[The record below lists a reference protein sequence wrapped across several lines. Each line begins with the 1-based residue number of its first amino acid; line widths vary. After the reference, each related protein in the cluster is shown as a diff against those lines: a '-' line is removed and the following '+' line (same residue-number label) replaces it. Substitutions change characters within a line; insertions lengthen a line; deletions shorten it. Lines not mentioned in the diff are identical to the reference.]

1 MEINQLN
8 LKFDQ
13 VNNPKLSDLY
23 FQMQDILKRTNNKK
37 LPTEAIQYINHIV
50 KQVNSSNLKD
60 KILLELLKEKQNY
73 IVKFLEKKH
82 NIVTKNN
89 YRNMWIGLGALV
101 FGLPVGLLLAFIF
114 NNAKVFALGLI
125 AGAGIGTFVGISM
138 DNKAVR
144 EGRQLNIELK
154 Y

>member
-37 LPTEAIQYINHIV
+37 LPTEAIQYINYIV
-50 KQVNSSNLKD
+50 EQINSSTLKD
-60 KILLELLKEKQNY
+60 KPLLELLKEKQNY

-82 NIVTKNN
+82 NIVPKNL
-89 YRNMWIGLGALV
+89 YRNMWISLGALV
-101 FGLPVGLLLAFIF
+101 FGLPIGFLLAYIF
-114 NNAKVFALGLI
+114 NNAKFFALGLI
-125 AGAGIGTFVGISM
+125 TGAGIGTLVGISM
-138 DNKAVR
+138 DKKALR

>member
-50 KQVNSSNLKD
+50 EQINSSTLKD
-60 KILLELLKEKQNY
+60 KPLLELLREKQNY

-82 NIVTKNN
+82 NIVPKNL
-89 YRNMWIGLGALV
+89 YRNMWISLGALV
-101 FGLPVGLLLAFIF
+101 FGLPIGILLAYIF
-114 NNAKVFALGLI
+114 NNARFFALGLL
-125 AGAGIGTFVGISM
+125 AGAGIGTVVGISM
-138 DNKAVR
+138 DKKSLR

>member
-50 KQVNSSNLKD
+50 EQINSSTLKD
-60 KILLELLKEKQNY
+60 KPLLELLKEKQNY

-82 NIVTKNN
+82 NIVPKNL
-89 YRNMWIGLGALV
+89 YRNMWISLGALV
-101 FGLPVGLLLAFIF
+101 FGLPIGFLLAYIF
-114 NNAKVFALGLI
+114 NNARFFALGLI
-125 AGAGIGTFVGISM
+125 TGAGIGTLVGISM
-138 DNKAVR
+138 DKKALR